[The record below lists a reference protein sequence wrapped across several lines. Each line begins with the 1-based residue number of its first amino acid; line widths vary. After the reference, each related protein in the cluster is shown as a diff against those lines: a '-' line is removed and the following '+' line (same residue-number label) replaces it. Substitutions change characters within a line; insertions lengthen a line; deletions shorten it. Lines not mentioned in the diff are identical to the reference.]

1 MKKFRLL
8 VTLLAVFTVI
18 TLTGCGSKTD
28 LSKYAGTYKGE
39 YTKMVGDDT
48 KDTSDKFSVE
58 LKADGTGSST
68 RDGSTYD
75 IEWSLDGDK
84 FTMTEKF
91 ATLKIEYNG
100 KTEYLSNTIEIK
112 GNTPPPQEEPEEE
125 PPENTD

>member
-1 MKKFRLL
+1 MKKFKLL
-8 VTLLAVFTVI
+8 VALLAVFTVI

-100 KTEYLSNTIEIK
+100 TLKDGKLDIFNGDKDDAFTFEYVYSK
-112 GNTPPPQEEPEEE
+112 K
-125 PPENTD
+125 